1 MRRKAAK
8 YRDFRRIGSCIKNA
22 IFQGMRGCEGECAGA
37 ASAAFD
43 FFAQKIGNFGNAQ
56 KIGNSVHPNC
66 LCCFDC
72 NQPVDASPRSI

>member
-43 FFAQKIGNFGNAQ
+43 FLLK
-56 KIGNSVHPNC
+56 K
-66 LCCFDC
+66 
-72 NQPVDASPRSI
+72 

>member
-1 MRRKAAK
+1 MRLKAAK

-22 IFQGMRGCEGECAGA
+22 IFQGMRRCEGERAGA

-56 KIGNSVHPNC
+56 KNRQLGAPE
-66 LCCFDC
+66 LPMLF
-72 NQPVDASPRSI
+72 RL

>member
-22 IFQGMRGCEGECAGA
+22 IFQGMRGREGERAGA

-43 FFAQKIGNFGNAQ
+43 FLLK
-56 KIGNSVHPNC
+56 K
-66 LCCFDC
+66 
-72 NQPVDASPRSI
+72 